1 MINKL
6 VWYSGQVRWNW
17 LGRAKALVM
26 TQVDINTGELGE
38 VVDVP
43 MPVALKHVFD
53 ELDSLRNQNVGMH
66 REIHD
71 LLREKRHITDTANEL
86 VKDNDKLRKQV
97 EFMRLPATSQ
107 QAVMGAAMST
117 AQLSAVEMIRS
128 LEEARSQC
136 AQRED
141 LFSKEFR
148 SILDS
153 VAERATGGYVQLK
166 STGIFGEHASETL
179 MPRPPASVFPL
190 KGGTA
195 EVVIGSNLDGSAL
208 SERVNEAIASA
219 NKQVPG
225 K

>member
-6 VWYSGQVRWNW
+6 VWYSGQVKWNW

-26 TQVDINTGELGE
+26 TQVDINTGE

-43 MPVALKHVFD
+43 MPAALKHVFD

-71 LLREKRHITDTANEL
+71 LLREKRQITDTANEL

-128 LEEARSQC
+128 LEEARSQY
-136 AQRED
+136 AQRD
-141 LFSKEFR
+141 DMFSKEFR

-153 VAERATGGYVQLK
+153 VAERATGGYIQFK
-166 STGIFGEHASETL
+166 STGIFGERASETL